1 MKNPLTVFSRRST
14 FPTQGPWRAMADLEN
29 EMNRWFGNRL
39 GSFPS
44 LSALPEGFD
53 FSPTADFQETD
64 KEYILKMDIPGIKKS
79 EVKIEAEGNTLTV
92 SGERKEEREEKTAKR
107 HYTES
112 SYGSFMRSFSL
123 PQPINE
129 KEVKAQYNDG
139 ILKVTVPKTEK
150 SHAKT
155 IAIQ

>member
-1 MKNPLTVFSRRST
+1 MKNPVTVFSRRSSL
-14 FPTQGPWRAMADLEN
+14 PTQGPWRAMAELEN
-29 EMNRWFGNRL
+29 EMDRWFRSRV

-44 LSALPEGFD
+44 LSALPEEFD

-79 EVKIEAEGNTLTV
+79 EIKIEVEGNTLTV
-92 SGERKEEREEKTAKR
+92 SGERKEEKEEKSAKR

-129 KEVKAQYNDG
+129 KEVKAQYIEG
-139 ILKVTVPKTEK
+139 ILKVTVPKTDK
-150 SHAKT
+150 SNAKT